1 MNKKKEEPILKCPHC
16 DEIPGIQS
24 DEQLHII
31 IEKLNC
37 GIFRHGQLI
46 SNGKQIEPH
55 APKNICDYYILNN
68 LIYGCGKPFRILLI
82 DNKFVIEIC
91 DYI

>member
-16 DEIPGIQS
+16 DEY
-24 DEQLHII
+24 II